1 MTLQTPQE
9 WVFNW
14 LGLLCALLG
23 PAYLLS
29 RRWGWRGAL
38 LGLGAAP
45 VLVCSWLAA
54 ECIVSYRSGAVRV
67 PNLVDPYSTQLHPG
81 SYHPDLRVPVSA
93 ERGLR
98 AQVHTA
104 TYRLL
109 RQFLGPLPGA
119 YAGPYPSLEAAH
131 LALSQHGNNIRLG
144 EIFGV
149 VALNGA
155 TIHVGNFG
163 VLPPGA
169 SHPYRKDAPAVIAPL
184 GNHGL
189 LLLLPVD
196 SSRCSIFLYDE
207 SVGWF
212 AQYWRLMCPAE
223 LAAPI

>member
-81 SYHPDLRVPVSA
+81 SYGRKSTLQRTVCCDNSWARYQVPMPDRTRRSKRP
-93 ERGLR
+93 
-98 AQVHTA
+98 T
-104 TYRLL
+104 
-109 RQFLGPLPGA
+109 
-119 YAGPYPSLEAAH
+119 
-131 LALSQHGNNIRLG
+131 
-144 EIFGV
+144 
-149 VALNGA
+149 
-155 TIHVGNFG
+155 
-163 VLPPGA
+163 
-169 SHPYRKDAPAVIAPL
+169 
-184 GNHGL
+184 
-189 LLLLPVD
+189 
-196 SSRCSIFLYDE
+196 
-207 SVGWF
+207 
-212 AQYWRLMCPAE
+212 
-223 LAAPI
+223 